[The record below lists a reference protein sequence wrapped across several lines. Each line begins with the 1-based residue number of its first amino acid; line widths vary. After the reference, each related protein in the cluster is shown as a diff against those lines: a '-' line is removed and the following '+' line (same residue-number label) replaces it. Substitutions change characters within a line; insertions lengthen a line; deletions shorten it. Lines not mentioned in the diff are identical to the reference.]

1 MRRLAYTVLGGIAIG
16 CQTAAPPVAPSVVKM
31 PPSKLEDRVID
42 GWTVEAPDQRDFP
55 VSVGAGTFS
64 AQYWRTGRKLVI
76 MVADSH
82 EETPTETLEPVEIA
96 LDPLASEP
104 LPFRQ
109 RLDLSTGTIN
119 YFGKRTGKVE
129 ASLQSD
135 PSRGTIRVFDA
146 LGGLPKEVNQPF
158 PRGKVLRGTGD
169 GKSLTLRIQEATDQA
184 IEPAVWEKFWQT
196 DIEISG
202 PFEDQAAV
210 RTWLWRLRTSVH
222 PDNRVAPDPYG
233 LTVGRYEGHVFW
245 DADIWMFPALM
256 LLDPGRANVIPRYRL
271 RSLGV
276 DKVTPFGWQT
286 AYTGTDVT
294 PPQSLRHRSSTASVA
309 FAMHWANALGF
320 VTNDQEQSVRAAA
333 RGFYDEIRD
342 GAELKDVR
350 SIDEYAE
357 KVNND
362 LYTNVV
368 ANYAFN
374 RWLGREEFRLPKD
387 DRSFLN
393 YDGDLERTYQ
403 QTAALLTVFPLQ
415 FPPAEAQARTLLE
428 RFAPKVNRAG
438 PAMSESVNAVILAR
452 LGDAEGAYGSWRRG
466 WTEFC
471 APPFLDYREFRAD
484 TDEEEITGEFHTG
497 MAGSLNAVL
506 YGFAGFRIDS
516 KREPGAAWSTPLR
529 NGYWLS
535 LKPNLPPAWSRL
547 TIRNF
552 SVLGKTYTAVI
563 TADKVE
569 VTESG

>member
-1 MRRLAYTVLGGIAIG
+1 
-16 CQTAAPPVAPSVVKM
+16 
-31 PPSKLEDRVID
+31 LEERSID
-42 GWTVEAPDQRDFP
+42 GWTVEAPDTRDFP
-55 VSVGAGTFS
+55 VSVSAGTFS
-64 AQYWRTGRKLVI
+64 AQYWRTGRKIVV

-82 EETPTETLEPVEIA
+82 EETPSETLEPFEI
-96 LDPLASEP
+96 PLEP
-104 LPFRQ
+104 FATEPTPSRQ
-109 RLDLSTGTIN
+109 RLDLSTGSIN

-129 ASLQSD
+129 TSLQSD
-135 PSRGTIRVFDA
+135 PSRGVIRIFDA
-146 LGGLPKEVNQPF
+146 NGGLPQEISQLF

-169 GKSLTLRIQEATDQA
+169 GKTLTLRVGTPVNAP

-196 DIEISG
+196 DIEITG
-202 PFEDQAAV
+202 PFEDQAAI
-210 RTWLWRLRTSVH
+210 RTWLWRLRTSTH
-222 PDNRVAPDPYG
+222 PDNRVASDPYG
-233 LTVGRYEGHVFW
+233 LTIGRYEGHVFW

-271 RSLGV
+271 QSLGV

-286 AYTGTDVT
+286 SYSGTDVT
-294 PPQSLRHRSSTASVA
+294 PPQSLRHRSSTGSVA
-309 FAMHWANALGF
+309 FAMHWASALGF
-320 VTNDQEQSVRAAA
+320 VEPAQEESVRKAA
-333 RGFYDEIRD
+333 RDFYNEIRS
-342 GAELKDVR
+342 GNELRDVR

-357 KVNND
+357 KANND
-362 LYTNVV
+362 LYTNLV
-368 ANYAFN
+368 ANHAFN
-374 RWLGREEFRLPKD
+374 RWLGQGEFVLPKD
-387 DRSFLN
+387 DRSFLS

-403 QTAALLTVFPLQ
+403 QTAALLSIFPLQ
-415 FPPAEAQARTLLE
+415 YPPAEAQARTMLE

-438 PAMSESVNAVILAR
+438 PAMSESINSVILAR
-452 LGDAEGAYGSWRRG
+452 LGDPEGAYGSWRRG

-552 SVLGKTYTAVI
+552 SVLGKRYTAVI
-563 TADKVE
+563 TATKVE